1 MLEGIIFVMLLPSTE
16 AALSRELADYLDG
29 RYFAEKAILNVVHML
44 TATNVKLARRWAR
57 FEMLETP
64 EDDIHLEALKPI
76 ELRPKKKLALSR
88 KRKRGPGRQTRGV
101 RRELMSATWVYLSQ
115 K

>member
-1 MLEGIIFVMLLPSTE
+1 MHDPEAENVMLEGIIFVMLLPSTE

-57 FEMLETP
+57 LRMLHVSQEDIDLEENYPFDETMLGDTRDTCAYP
-64 EDDIHLEALKPI
+64 DIF
-76 ELRPKKKLALSR
+76 
-88 KRKRGPGRQTRGV
+88 
-101 RRELMSATWVYLSQ
+101 
-115 K
+115 